1 MKLTIHK
8 QLGDT
13 AIDTDVEGSVDDC
26 LKVIGHLEDT
36 KDKKYRIEASDH
48 VEDIKS
54 YMENVAADWC
64 HKSKDERFVNIVGED
79 KQTIYLSGTVGG
91 MLDVL
96 NLDLDDEY
104 PAHTLLDF
112 QRALQKEVNK
122 GRLEV
127 N

>member
-13 AIDTDVEGSVDDC
+13 AIDTDIEGSVDDC

-36 KDKKYRIEASDH
+36 KDNKYKIE
-48 VEDIKS
+48 VNGQL
-54 YMENVAADWC
+54 ENVEHFSEDWLQ
-64 HKSKDERFVNIVGED
+64 KFKDERLVNMTGED
-79 KQTIYLSGTVGG
+79 KQTIYLSGTVRG
-91 MLDVL
+91 MLGVL

-104 PAHTLLDF
+104 PTHTLLDF